1 MSIPPSTRN
10 PHQRTKTINSASF
23 TLLGALIS
31 LMALVPIIWVIMSAL
46 KDRGRV
52 IENPLGLPDVW
63 HWENLLIAWTD
74 GHFGRYFLNSI
85 LVVIPVVITVLVFG
99 LLAAYAFAMMSFR
112 GKNALFILFLAGMT
126 IPLSVLIIPLFYEML
141 ALDLLNSIWSL
152 ILPQIAISLPF
163 SILLLHGF
171 IKELPKEILD
181 AGLIDGCTR
190 WGLLRYIVA
199 PLSRPALLSLLIFN
213 FMWTWNNFILPII
226 LIQKDSAR
234 TLPVGLNFFQGQYV
248 TDVPLL
254 MAGATITFMPVLL
267 VYIIFQRHFITGIAA
282 GSIK

>member
-1 MSIPPSTRN
+1 MSIPPSTSN
-10 PHQRTKTINSASF
+10 PHQTTKTISSASF
-23 TLLGALIS
+23 TLLGAVIS

-99 LLAAYAFAMMSFR
+99 MLAAYAFALMSFR